1 MITLDSRRQIINQL
15 IFQIFFLFTCHRI
28 VSALIQMPMELFQTL
43 LVKLDFGPMI
53 LSVMMEIIHLSATL
67 MEVLVAT
74 ITTQYGITSALSVN
88 VLKNSLL
95 FLKRSRFMT
104 FHLLSNHIVELILY
118 HHR

>member
-15 IFQIFFLFTCHRI
+15 IFQIFFPFTCHRI
-28 VSALIQMPMELFQTL
+28 VSALIQMQMELFQTL
-43 LVKLDFGPMI
+43 PVKLDFGPMI
-53 LSVMMEIIHLSATL
+53 PSVMMEIIHLSATL

-95 FLKRSRFMT
+95 FEKIL
-104 FHLLSNHIVELILY
+104 FHDFSLAI
-118 HHR
+118 